1 MVNKGELS
9 KVSLERM
16 PKNRAIS
23 YLNVKPHHCQ
33 YGNNYK
39 ISHGTLGCMPFRRVC
54 LISGCALAMLHFIA
68 AADFSL
74 QVSIVAWSY
83 ISDLFHG
90 ALKKKKTEKRK
101 TVEVVTNLK
110 FGRMKTVKVKKKG
123 GKIGARQGE
132 GKKTLLWHDWK
143 HEKEISGRWAS

>member
-9 KVSLERM
+9 KVSPERM

-23 YLNVKPHHCQ
+23 YLKVKQHHCQ

-54 LISGCALAMLHFIA
+54 LISGCILAMHHFIA

-90 ALKKKKTEKRK
+90 ALKKNRSPKGNTWSAIPVALLCLVVNQNERK
-101 TVEVVTNLK
+101 QGSGSK
-110 FGRMKTVKVKKKG
+110 GDKVLYCVNKKKDAPWY
-123 GKIGARQGE
+123 KLI
-132 GKKTLLWHDWK
+132 K
-143 HEKEISGRWAS
+143 HV